1 MIDFLNTLHWLR
13 PMWLW
18 ALLAVPLMAWVW
30 RRRARQIDP
39 WRQVCDPALLAH
51 LSQDGGSALRTR
63 LAPGLSLLT
72 LGLMILALAGPA
84 FRQIPEAVVR
94 LQSPLIVAVDLSNA
108 VRATDVKPD
117 RMARVRFKLADL
129 LQGRHEGQTAL
140 IAYAGDAFTVAPL
153 TDDASALKDLA
164 ASLSPDVMPVP
175 GQRPERAIALAEQ
188 LLRDGGHNEGDL
200 LLITSDAG
208 QAAIAAAQK
217 ARAAGLRI
225 SVLGV
230 GTEQGAPIPRPGGG
244 FVTDA
249 AGNMVLPR
257 LDTAGLRALAT
268 TGGGRYAGLSLGDSD
283 LKSLDVLQAR
293 PNVGERESSADSTRA
308 WQDEGPWL
316 LLILLP
322 LAALAFRKGWLACL
336 ALLLVLPP
344 PSAQAFEW
352 QDLWQRPDQRA
363 YEALQHGQIE
373 AARSLARDP
382 AIAGTAAYRA
392 SDFNAAI
399 ERFKAG
405 SGANARYNLGNA
417 LAKAGRYQDAIA
429 AYDQALAEQ
438 PDMADAT
445 ANRKAVEDWLRQQER
460 EQQGQDG
467 QQKQQGQNGQQNQQ
481 DQDGQD
487 QQGQDGQQKQQGQD
501 GQQDQQ
507 GQDGQEKQQ
516 GEDGQQKQQGQDGQQ
531 KQQGQDSQQKQQ
543 GQDSQEKQQGEDGQQ
558 KQQGQDGQQSQ
569 DSKQNPA
576 QDAHKQGGRDGAPD
590 EDQVPESEAEPDPE
604 AREQAAERY
613 AQQVQDAIEHGDGTE
628 PKPVA
633 GQTLSTEEAE
643 QQQAMQHLLQR
654 VPDDPGGL
662 LRRKFQLEFQR
673 RQQQGEQR

>member
-1 MIDFLNTLHWLR
+1 MIDFLDTLHWLR

-30 RRRARQIDP
+30 QRRTRHMDP
-39 WRQVCDPALLAH
+39 WRKVCDPALLAH
-51 LSQDGGSALRTR
+51 LSQGGGATMRTR
-63 LAPGLSLLT
+63 LASGISLLA
-72 LGLMILALAGPA
+72 LSLMILALAGPA
-84 FRQIPEAVVR
+84 FRQIPSPVVR
-94 LQSPLIVAVDLSNA
+94 LQSPLIVAVDLSSA

-153 TDDASALKDLA
+153 TDDAAALKDLA

-175 GQRPERAIALAEQ
+175 GERPERAIALAEQ
-188 LLRDGGHNEGDL
+188 LLRDGGHNDGDV
-200 LLITSDAG
+200 LLITSDTNSAALEAAG
-208 QAAIAAAQK
+208 K
-217 ARAAGLRI
+217 SRVAGLRV

-244 FVTDA
+244 FVTDS

-257 LDTAGLRALAT
+257 LNTAGLRALAAA
-268 TGGGRYAGLSLGDSD
+268 GGGRYASFSVGDAD
-283 LKSLDVLQAR
+283 LKALGVLQAR
-293 PNVGERESSADSTRA
+293 QDVEGRESTADANLA

-336 ALLLVLPP
+336 ALVLVLPP
-344 PSAQAFEW
+344 PSAQAIEW

-392 SDFNAAI
+392 SDFDSAVAS
-399 ERFKAG
+399 FKAD
-405 SGANARYNLGNA
+405 SGANAHYNLGNA
-417 LAKAGRYQDAIA
+417 LAKAGRYQEAIA

-438 PDMADAT
+438 PEMADAT
-445 ANRKAVEDWLRQQER
+445 ANRKAVEDWLRQQEQN
-460 EQQGQDG
+460 QQGQDG
-467 QQKQQGQNGQQNQQ
+467 QQN
-481 DQDGQD
+481 
-487 QQGQDGQQKQQGQD
+487 QQGQDGQQNQQGQD
-501 GQQDQQ
+501 GQQN
-507 GQDGQEKQQ
+507 
-516 GEDGQQKQQGQDGQQ
+516 QQGQDGQQ
-531 KQQGQDSQQKQQ
+531 N
-543 GQDSQEKQQGEDGQQ
+543 
-558 KQQGQDGQQSQ
+558 QQGQDGQQNQQGQ
-569 DSKQNPA
+569 DGQQNQQGQDGQQNQQGQDGQQNQQGQDGQQNQQGQDGPQNPA
-576 QDAHKQGGRDGAPD
+576 SQQDPTREAPKQGGRKGQGDD
-590 EDQVPESEAEPDPE
+590 DSVPEPEAEPDPE
-604 AREQAAERY
+604 AREQAADRY
-613 AQQVQDAIEHGDGTE
+613 AQQVQQAIDQGEGAE

-633 GQTLSTEEAE
+633 GQTLSAEEAE